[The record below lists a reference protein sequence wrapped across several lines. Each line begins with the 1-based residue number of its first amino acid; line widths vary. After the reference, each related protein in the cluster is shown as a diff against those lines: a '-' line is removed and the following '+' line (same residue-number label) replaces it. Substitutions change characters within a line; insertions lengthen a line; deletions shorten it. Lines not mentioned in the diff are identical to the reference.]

1 MLRGVFLIHAW
12 ALHKEDVEHE
22 AWDQAGKPHYM
33 VYHASRRLLLAL
45 PQVLVL
51 HDRDVQDPIAFVQ
64 TQLRVAPVGLQVHGT
79 SECVLGCSL
88 PAHCFLTHACCWQVS
103 ERPGSY
109 AVYVRQLYMRPHGQ
123 MNHELRLSSTTWP
136 CAPWMDPFWK

>member
-1 MLRGVFLIHAW
+1 MRRGIFLIHAW

-22 AWDQAGKPHYM
+22 AWDQTGKPHYL

-51 HDRDVQDPIAFVQ
+51 TDHDVQNPKAFLH

-79 SECVLGCSL
+79 
-88 PAHCFLTHACCWQVS
+88 
-103 ERPGSY
+103 
-109 AVYVRQLYMRPHGQ
+109 
-123 MNHELRLSSTTWP
+123 
-136 CAPWMDPFWK
+136 

>member
-12 ALHKEDVEHE
+12 ALDEEDVEHE
-22 AWDQAGKPHYM
+22 AWDQPGLPHYM

-51 HDRDVQDPIAFVQ
+51 HDRDVQDPEAFVR

-79 SECVLGCSL
+79 SECVLGCSM
-88 PAHCFLTHACCWQVS
+88 PAHCVHTHACCWAGI
-103 ERPGSY
+103 RAARLICGLRAA
-109 AVYVRQLYMRPHGQ
+109 AVHAA
-123 MNHELRLSSTTWP
+123 TWP
-136 CAPWMDPFWK
+136 NEPRASPI

>member
-12 ALHKEDVEHE
+12 ALHEEDVEHE

-51 HDRDVQDPIAFVQ
+51 HDRDVQDPAMFVD
-64 TQLRVAPVGLQVHGT
+64 TLCRR
-79 SECVLGCSL
+79 
-88 PAHCFLTHACCWQVS
+88 
-103 ERPGSY
+103 RPPG
-109 AVYVRQLYMRPHGQ
+109 
-123 MNHELRLSSTTWP
+123 
-136 CAPWMDPFWK
+136 